1 MATKSTWIK
10 ITQFTSYFS
19 NLLLHDCE
27 TNYLDIKLNIET
39 QSHLNYLMWRDKIYI
54 PQLWTYKLY
63 NSYILKCGP
72 KHGARPTLAENL
84 LTKTHKQEKLNLRNA
99 ASKDTTL
106 QSTQA
111 FSTLPHTHGENEKLE
126 IWKYFF
132 LEKNGKKL
140 EKMEK
145 FM

>member
-1 MATKSTWIK
+1 MG
-10 ITQFTSYFS
+10 
-19 NLLLHDCE
+19 
-27 TNYLDIKLNIET
+27 
-39 QSHLNYLMWRDKIYI
+39 RDKICI

-63 NSYILKCGP
+63 NSYIWKCGP
-72 KHGARPTLAENL
+72 RPTLAENL

-126 IWKYFF
+126 IWKKIF
-132 LEKNGKKL
+132 LEKTGKIKCDFYSIIL
-140 EKMEK
+140 LMYHICAVLYGSNTVARSTN
-145 FM
+145 